1 MSDVY
6 SNQQV
11 AELLG
16 IKEGTLRTWKARK
29 SEQIQENT
37 HWVKS
42 SDGGTLWTETGVEML
57 RHLCNGGV
65 STTET
70 ASFQPETDDPTDLTI
85 RYTPI
90 IETVSDAIANQI
102 LSRIDA
108 TVTGRVK
115 QHLTKPVSTL
125 ERVSLLSQLGLKPAN
140 PELLLQGN
148 NTNYLPQG
156 DNENGDHV

>member
-42 SDGGTLWTETGVEML
+42 GDGGTLWTETGVEML

-70 ASFQPETDDPTDLTI
+70 ASFQPETDDPTDLTN

-108 TVTGRVK
+108 TVTVRVK
-115 QHLTKPVSTL
+115 HHLTKPMTAN
-125 ERVSLLSQLGLKPAN
+125 ERVSVLSQMGLKAAN
-140 PELLLQGN
+140 PELLLQQST
-148 NTNYLPQG
+148 TNYLPEG
-156 DNENGDHV
+156 EI